1 MAVTVEDL
9 LADIEKRM
17 VALGYEDFEEL
28 YSQDHDIQ
36 SLKELKRKLMDD
48 AKALREEKKLKT
60 RWTKELRDVLVKL
73 SKVYKKD
80 FYIYNGSIVIPGKI
94 SQESL
99 KGKFILTIKDEFQ
112 ECIKRILFNDE
123 ENRMIF
129 IRELSEFKSLIDEFL
144 ECEEAI
150 LTAGVERSIIEVCD
164 INKTL
169 LVKDKMDIELESIK
183 LDSEKFKPLEIDDT
197 DVDIIS
203 TKKLFEMK
211 YDGYPPIEGNIQLF
225 PFYNEKDRP
234 DVEFMCGDFEK
245 RGLITLY
252 YARFHVDYQYFDI
265 YFKIYFF

>member
-1 MAVTVEDL
+1 MAVTVADL

-17 VALGYEDFEEL
+17 IALGYEDFEEL

-48 AKALREEKKLKT
+48 AKALREEKRIKT

-94 SQESL
+94 SEEAL
-99 KGKFILTIKDEFQ
+99 KGKFILTIKDEFK
-112 ECIKRILFNDE
+112 ECIKRILFTNE

-129 IRELSEFKSLIDEFL
+129 IRDLSEFKSLIDEFL
-144 ECEEAI
+144 DCEGAI
-150 LTAGVERSIIEVCD
+150 LSVGVERQIIEVCD
-164 INKTL
+164 LNKTL

-183 LDSEKFKPLEIDDT
+183 KDSEKFIILEIDDS
-197 DVDIIS
+197 DVDIIN
-203 TKKLFEMK
+203 TKKLFKMNYE
-211 YDGYPPIEGNIQLF
+211 GYPPIEGNIQLF
-225 PFYNEKDRP
+225 PFYNEKEKP
-234 DVEFMCGDFEK
+234 VVEFMCGDFEK